1 MTQTLAH
8 FAQLCG
14 GKLKGADAPY
24 TSVSTDTRTLGKGAL
39 FVALRGPN
47 FDGNQF
53 IGAALAAGAVGAVVD
68 SEQPAALAQ
77 IVVADTQTALERA
90 GHGWREQFAIPVVG
104 VAGSNGKTTAKE
116 MTASILS
123 QMGNCLATRGN
134 LNNHIGVPLTLLRF
148 EQSNKFAVVEIGANN
163 PGEVA
168 HLVRIARPTVGMITN
183 AGAEHLEGFGSIEGV
198 ARAEGEMVEGLAP
211 TATAVINADDEF
223 VELWRNLTKAR
234 VVTFGVRAKAD
245 FKADDVRTTIGAVPA
260 GGAPADR
267 SVGGSM
273 GQPEGFLTRFKL
285 VCPLGTAAVVLHM
298 GGRHNVSN
306 ALAAA
311 AAAAAAGAGLE
322 QIVAGL
328 GAMRAVPG
336 RLQFK
341 KALSGAWIID
351 DSYNANPSSMRAGIE
366 TLAELD
372 GVKWLVIGDMAELG
386 EHAPDAHKEMGE
398 FARAHGVE
406 RLYAIGG
413 LAKLA
418 VDSFGAGGQWF
429 ADAQALSSAL
439 ARDLAGGAGRATA
452 ATGEAAPGL
461 AGPAAPA
468 AANAAGSAGGHAA
481 AGVRLLIKGSRV
493 NRLERVVDM
502 LVQGSTQQTG
512 GH

>member
-1 MTQTLAH
+1 MNATLAN

-14 GKLKGADAPY
+14 GQLKGADAPY
-24 TSVSTDTRTLGKGAL
+24 AAVSTDSRTLSKGAL

-47 FDGNQF
+47 FNGNEF
-53 IGAALAAGAVGAVVD
+53 VGAALAAGAIGAVVD
-68 SEQPAALAQ
+68 TEHPAAASQ
-77 IVVADTQTALERA
+77 IIVSDTQEALERA
-90 GHGWREQFAIPVVG
+90 GKGWREQFSIPVVG

-116 MTASILS
+116 MTAAILS
-123 QMGNCLATRGN
+123 QLGNCLATRGN
-134 LNNHIGVPLTLLRF
+134 LNNHIGVPLTLLRL
-148 EQSNKFAVVEIGANN
+148 EPANRFAVVEMGANRG
-163 PGEVA
+163 GEVA

-211 TATAVINADDEF
+211 DATAVINADDEF
-223 VELWRNLTKAR
+223 ANLWRGMTKAR
-234 VVTFGVRAKAD
+234 VVTFGVRASAD
-245 FKADDVRTTIGAVPA
+245 FKAEDVRTTIGP
-260 GGAPADR
+260 D
-267 SVGGSM
+267 
-273 GQPEGFLTRFKL
+273 GFLTHFTL
-285 VCPLGTAAVVLHM
+285 VCPLGSARVELHM

-311 AAAAAAGAGLE
+311 AAAAAAGAGLQ

-328 GAMRAVPG
+328 ATMRAVAG

-366 TLAELD
+366 VLSELD
-372 GVKWLVIGDMAELG
+372 GARWLVVGDMAELG
-386 EHAPDAHKEMGE
+386 EFAPAAHTEIGE
-398 FARAHGVE
+398 LARAHGIQ

-418 VDSFGAGGQWF
+418 VDSFGAGANWF
-429 ADAQALSSAL
+429 PDAQALASALVAELGSSA
-439 ARDLAGGAGRATA
+439 G
-452 ATGEAAPGL
+452 
-461 AGPAAPA
+461 
-468 AANAAGSAGGHAA
+468 N
-481 AGVRLLIKGSRV
+481 VRLLIKGSRV

-502 LVQGSTQQTG
+502 LVRGSTQPTG

>member
-1 MTQTLAH
+1 MTRTLAH

-24 TSVSTDTRTLGKGAL
+24 TTVSTDTRTLGKGAL

-53 IGAALAAGAVGAVVD
+53 VGAALASGAVGAVVD
-68 SEQPAALAQ
+68 GEQPAALSQ
-77 IVVADTQTALERA
+77 IIVADTQTALERA
-90 GHGWREQFAIPVVG
+90 GHEWREQFAIPVVG

-116 MTASILS
+116 MTAAILN

-148 EQSNKFAVVEIGANN
+148 EPENKFAVVEIGANN

-168 HLVRIARPTVGMITN
+168 HLVCIARPTVGMITN

-223 VELWRNLTKAR
+223 VDLWRKLTKAR

-245 FKADDVRTTIGAVPA
+245 FKADDVRMTIGSVA
-260 GGAPADR
+260 GR
-267 SVGGSM
+267 SVGGSNE
-273 GQPEGFLTRFKL
+273 QPEGFLTQFKL
-285 VCPLGTAAVVLHM
+285 VCPLGTADVVLHM

-322 QIVAGL
+322 HIVAGL
-328 GAMRAVPG
+328 GAMRAVAG

-366 TLAELD
+366 TLTELD
-372 GVKWLVIGDMAELG
+372 GAKWLVIGDMAELG
-386 EHAPDAHKEMGE
+386 EHAPAAHKEIGE

-413 LAKLA
+413 LAKLV
-418 VDSFGAGGQWF
+418 VDSFGGGAQWF
-429 ADAQALSSAL
+429 PDAQALSSAL
-439 ARDLAGGAGRATA
+439 ARDLGASST
-452 ATGEAAPGL
+452 
-461 AGPAAPA
+461 
-468 AANAAGSAGGHAA
+468 

-493 NRLERVVDM
+493 NRLERVVDA
-502 LVQGSTQQTG
+502 LVHGSSGPAHGSTQQTG
-512 GH
+512 AH